1 MYNIYIYIYIYKLK
15 LYIYYVYIKLCI
27 VCEVVLKKAIAETL
41 AKMVLLFMIT
51 LKLQ

>member
-1 MYNIYIYIYIYKLK
+1 MYTIYIYI
-15 LYIYYVYIKLCI
+15 
-27 VCEVVLKKAIAETL
+27 CEVVLKKAIAETL